1 MMTNNNTINAVK
13 KSLVDICFR
22 VGAKIMRVSAA
33 EGKNLLDIAHEN
45 SVPLQGACEGS
56 LACSTCHVILD
67 DKTYK
72 LAADTLTERE
82 EDLLDQ
88 AKGLT
93 LTSRLG
99 CQVRLEKCMRGA
111 DVTVP
116 EVSVNVG
123 SEITNRPS
131 GRV

>member
-1 MMTNNNTINAVK
+1 M
-13 KSLVDICFR
+13 SLRAGDGSAASSMVDVLFD
-22 VGAKIMRVSAA
+22 VAGKITAVSAA
-33 EGKNLLDIAHEN
+33 EGKSLLEAAHEN
-45 SVPLQGACEGS
+45 HVPLQGACEGS

-67 DKTYK
+67 SATYAK
-72 LAADTLTERE
+72 ARSSITERE

-99 CQVRLEKCMRGA
+99 CQVRLSKALSGSRIK
-111 DVTVP
+111 VP

-123 SEITNRPS
+123 GEIMKLKEPGTK
-131 GRV
+131 